1 MDAVP
6 LSESIVAEYNSIING
21 ITECV
26 LVDEQIIDFMMEG
39 FNEYKKGKMSAKD
52 AARMVQQKVNL
63 FLNE

>member
-1 MDAVP
+1 MDAVL

-39 FNEYKKGKMSAKD
+39 FNEYKKAKCLLKMRLGWYSK
-52 AARMVQQKVNL
+52 KVNL